1 MRSVTLFTLM
11 ISLLFV
17 TACNSSVKS
26 QEKHPVL
33 KEETKYVP
41 VSQELY
47 NEIQHMDSVMFDALN
62 QRDIDKL
69 MSTFSE
75 DLEFYHD
82 LGGVTDYTQ
91 TKANFEKLFENN
103 RNTGLKRELING
115 TLEVYPIKDF
125 GAIATGKHRF
135 CHWENGKL
143 DCGTFQFAHTWQK
156 KDGEW
161 KVTRVLSYGH

>member
-1 MRSVTLFTLM
+1 MRLVTLFTLL
-11 ISLLFV
+11 ISLSVV
-17 TACNSSVKS
+17 TACDPPYKS
-26 QEKHPVL
+26 PEKPPVM

-47 NEIQHMDSVMFDALN
+47 NEIQHMDSVMFDAFN
-62 QRDIDKL
+62 QRDVDQL
-69 MSTFSE
+69 MATFSE

-91 TKANFEKLFENN
+91 TKENFIKLFENN
-103 RNTGLKRELING
+103 RNTGLKRELVKG

-135 CHWENGKL
+135 CHYENGKL